1 MGYKSSSR
9 LSSKNIHALIL
20 IFSAVVHLVT
30 IVKEYAWADD
40 WAFIVGYRTN
50 SPEAKIEHFSGLRP
64 ILQVIMDQ
72 SFGRISQYENLIFL
86 RLISLIGLLIL
97 IYRLMKLLREI
108 GYSEFTVCSFGI
120 LINFL
125 PTFWIYTNWASV
137 FSYTWACLFS
147 LLSFNVFIRSKL
159 LGLGLII
166 SCFLIY
172 QPAAVFSTFVAF
184 AYLVKNG
191 RLDDRNR
198 LYLKFLVA
206 GSFIGFLIGRLTG
219 SIVGLPLKARTEIV
233 DSPLELVEKI
243 IWILTRPVLL
253 SIRPFIIESRG
264 ILAAIFTVLGLFLTV
279 VSLWQVSRRT
289 GFSALNFSLTLIS
302 VYAVG
307 LLPLLVIA
315 ENQIE
320 FRTLPA
326 TSCFGLLFVVIGTN
340 FFFDKFLKVR
350 GAVSLISFMVLFAL
364 LNYSQG
370 KINYI
375 FIDSFRQNYN
385 FIKSSYS
392 ELNSSNQIVVLIDSV
407 PWSQSNSIGA
417 LSVKS
422 DFQMPWVPI
431 GAISQILGITENQ
444 VVVQVIDDD
453 EVVSSANTIDL
464 RKLREQLTNGK

>member
-1 MGYKSSSR
+1 VKSKPSIGVGDFKPN
-9 LSSKNIHALIL
+9 LLVL
-20 IFSAVVHLVT
+20 IFSAIVHLVT

-40 WAFIVGYRTN
+40 WAFVAGYRTN
-50 SPEAKIEHFSGLRP
+50 SPEIKSEHISGLRP

-86 RLISLIGLLIL
+86 RLIGLIGLLLL
-97 IYRLMKLLREI
+97 IHRLMKYLHEI
-108 GYSEFTVCSFGI
+108 GYSEFIVCSFGI
-120 LINFL
+120 LVNFL

-137 FSYTWACLFS
+137 FSYTWACLLS
-147 LLSFNVFIRSKL
+147 LLSFDLFKRSKL
-159 LGLGLII
+159 LGFALII

-172 QPAAVFSTFVAF
+172 QPAAVFSTFIVF
-184 AYLVKNG
+184 ANLLKYGKS
-191 RLDDRNR
+191 DERNK

-206 GSFIGFLIGRLTG
+206 GSFFAFLIGRLAG
-219 SIVGLPLKARTEIV
+219 LIVELPLKARTEIV

-243 IWILTRPVLL
+243 VWILTRPVLL

-264 ILAAIFTVLGLFLTV
+264 ILAAIFTVLGLFLTLL
-279 VSLWQVSRRT
+279 SLWQISRRT
-289 GFSALNFSLTLIS
+289 GFSALNFHLTLIS

-326 TSCFGLLFVVIGTN
+326 TSSFGLLFALSGVN
-340 FFFDKFLKVR
+340 YFFDKFLKLR
-350 GAVSLISFMVLFAL
+350 GAVSLFSLMVLLAL

-370 KINYI
+370 KINSI

-392 ELNSSNQIVVLIDSV
+392 ELNSSDQIVVLIDSK
-407 PWSQSNSIGA
+407 PWPQSNSIGA

-431 GAISQILGITENQ
+431 GEISQILRIPENQ
-444 VVVQVIDDD
+444 VAVQVVND
-453 EVVSSANTIDL
+453 EVDSSANAIDL
-464 RKLREQLTNGK
+464 RKLRDQLSHKN

>member
-1 MGYKSSSR
+1 VGSNSVIR
-9 LSSKNIHALIL
+9 LSAKKTHALIL
-20 IFSAVVHLVT
+20 TFSAIIHLAT
-30 IVKEYAWADD
+30 IVKNYAWADD
-40 WAFIVGYRTN
+40 WAFIAGYRTN
-50 SPEAKIEHFSGLRP
+50 SSEIKIEHISGLRP
-64 ILQVIMDQ
+64 VLQLIMDQ

-86 RLISLIGLLIL
+86 RLIGLIGLLLL
-97 IYRLMKLLREI
+97 IHQIMKYLREI
-108 GYSEFTVCSFGI
+108 GYSGFIVCSFGI

-137 FSYTWACLFS
+137 FSYTWACLLS
-147 LLSFNVFIRSKL
+147 LLSFDLFKRSKL
-159 LGLGLII
+159 LGFALII

-172 QPAAVFSTFVAF
+172 QPAAVFSTFIVF
-184 AYLVKNG
+184 ANLLKYGKIDE
-191 RLDDRNR
+191 RDK

-206 GSFIGFLIGRLTG
+206 GSFFAFLIGRLAG
-219 SIVGLPLKARTEIV
+219 LIVELSLKARTEIV

-243 IWILTRPVLL
+243 VWILTRPVLL

-264 ILAAIFTVLGLFLTV
+264 ILAAIFTVLGLFLTLL
-279 VSLWQVSRRT
+279 SLWQISRRT
-289 GFSALNFSLTLIS
+289 GFSVLNFLLTLIS

-326 TSCFGLLFVVIGTN
+326 TSSFGLLFVLSGVN
-340 FFFDKFLKVR
+340 LFFDKFLKLR
-350 GAVSLISFMVLFAL
+350 GAVPLISLIVLLAL

-370 KINYI
+370 KVNSI

-392 ELNSSNQIVVLIDSV
+392 ELNSSDQIVVLIDSK
-407 PWSQSNSIGA
+407 PWPQSNSIGA

-431 GAISQILGITENQ
+431 GEISQILRIPENQ
-444 VVVQVIDDD
+444 LGVQVVNDD
-453 EVVSSANTIDL
+453 EVDSSASTIDL
-464 RKLREQLTNGK
+464 RKLRDQLSHRN

>member
-1 MGYKSSSR
+1 MESNSVIRFSAK
-9 LSSKNIHALIL
+9 KTHALIL
-20 IFSAVVHLVT
+20 TFSAIIHLVT
-30 IVKEYAWADD
+30 IVKDYAWADD
-40 WAFIVGYRTN
+40 WAFIAGYRTN
-50 SPEAKIEHFSGLRP
+50 SSEAKIEHISGLRP

-86 RLISLIGLLIL
+86 RLIGLIGLILL

-108 GYSEFTVCSFGI
+108 GYSEFTVCSLGI

-137 FSYTWACLFS
+137 FSYTWACLLS
-147 LLSFNVFIRSKL
+147 LLSFNVFNRSKL
-159 LGLGLII
+159 LGLSLII
-166 SCFLIY
+166 FCFLIY
-172 QPAAVFSTFVAF
+172 QPAAVFSTFIAF
-184 AYLVKNG
+184 AYLVRNG
-191 RLDDRNR
+191 KLDDRNR
-198 LYLKFLVA
+198 LHLKFLVA
-206 GSFIGFLIGRLTG
+206 GSFFGFLIGRLTG
-219 SIVGLPLKARTEIV
+219 AIVGLPLKARTEIV

-243 IWILTRPVLL
+243 VWILTRPVLL

-264 ILAAIFTVLGLFLTV
+264 ILAVIFTVLGLFLTAL
-279 VSLWQVSRRT
+279 SLWQVSRRT
-289 GFSALNFSLTLIS
+289 GFSVLNFSLTLIS

-326 TSCFGLLFVVIGTN
+326 TSCFGLLFVVTGAN
-340 FFFDKFLKVR
+340 FVFDKFLKLR
-350 GAVSLISFMVLFAL
+350 GAASLISLIVLLAL

-370 KINYI
+370 KVNSI
-375 FIDSFRQNYN
+375 FIDSFSQNYN

-392 ELNSSNQIVVLIDSV
+392 KLNSSNQIVVLIDSA
-407 PWSQSNSIGA
+407 PWPQSNSIGA

-431 GAISQILGITENQ
+431 GAISQILRITENQ
-444 VVVQVIDDD
+444 LVVQVIDDD

>member
-1 MGYKSSSR
+1 MVSKSAIR
-9 LSSKNIHALIL
+9 LSAKKIHALIL
-20 IFSAVVHLVT
+20 VFSAVVHLVT
-30 IVKEYAWADD
+30 IVKDYAWADD
-40 WAFIVGYRTN
+40 WAFIAGYRTN
-50 SPEAKIEHFSGLRP
+50 SSEVKIEHIAGLRP

-72 SFGRISQYENLIFL
+72 SFGRISQFENLIFL
-86 RLISLIGLLIL
+86 RLIGLIGLLFL
-97 IYRLMKLLREI
+97 IHQLMKYLREI
-108 GYSEFTVCSFGI
+108 GYSGFTVCSFGI

-125 PTFWIYTNWASV
+125 PTFWIYTHWASV
-137 FSYTWACLFS
+137 FSFTWACILS
-147 LLSFNVFIRSKL
+147 LLSFNLFKRSKL
-159 LGLGLII
+159 LGLALII

-172 QPAAVFSTFVAF
+172 QPAAVFSTFIAF
-184 AYLVKNG
+184 AYLLKNG
-191 RLDDRNR
+191 KLDETNK

-206 GSFIGFLIGRLTG
+206 GSLFGFLIGRLA
-219 SIVGLPLKARTEIV
+219 GLIAGLSLKARTEIV

-243 IWILTRPVLL
+243 FWILTRPVLL

-279 VSLWQVSRRT
+279 LSLWQVSRRT
-289 GFSALNFSLTLIS
+289 GFSVLNFLSTLIS

-326 TSCFGLLFVVIGTN
+326 TSCFGLLFVLTGAN
-340 FFFDKFLKVR
+340 FFFNKFLNRR
-350 GAVSLISFMVLFAL
+350 GAVSLISFMVLLTL

-385 FIKSSYS
+385 FVKSSYS
-392 ELNSSNQIVVLIDSV
+392 ELNSLDQIVVLIDSK
-407 PWSQSNSIGA
+407 PWPQSNSIGA

-422 DFQMPWVPI
+422 DFQMPWVPV
-431 GAISQILGITENQ
+431 GAISQILRITENQ
-444 VVVQVIDDD
+444 LVFQVIDDD

>member
-1 MGYKSSSR
+1 MGSKSSSR
-9 LSSKNIHALIL
+9 LSSKNIQALIL

-40 WAFIVGYRTN
+40 WAFIAGYRTN
-50 SPEAKIEHFSGLRP
+50 SSEAKIEHIAGLRP

-86 RLISLIGLLIL
+86 RLVSLIGLLIL

-125 PTFWIYTNWASV
+125 PTFWIYTNWAST

-219 SIVGLPLKARTEIV
+219 AIVGLPLKARTEIV

-243 IWILTRPVLL
+243 VWILTRPVLL

-264 ILAAIFTVLGLFLTV
+264 TLAAIFTVLGLSLAV
-279 VSLWQVSRRT
+279 LSLWQVSRRT
-289 GFSALNFSLTLIS
+289 GFSVINFSLTLIL

-326 TSCFGLLFVVIGTN
+326 TSCFGLLFVATGAN
-340 FFFDKFLKVR
+340 FFFDKFWKSR
-350 GAVSLISFMVLFAL
+350 GAITLVSFMVFLAL
-364 LNYSQG
+364 LNYSHG
-370 KINYI
+370 KINFI
-375 FIDSFRQNYN
+375 FLDSFRQNYN

-392 ELNSSNQIVVLIDSV
+392 ELNSSNQIVVLIDSI
-407 PWSQSNSIGA
+407 PWPQSNSIGA

-431 GAISQILGITENQ
+431 GAISQILRVAENQ

-453 EVVSSANTIDL
+453 EVVSLTDTIDL
-464 RKLREQLTNGK
+464 RRLREQLTNGK